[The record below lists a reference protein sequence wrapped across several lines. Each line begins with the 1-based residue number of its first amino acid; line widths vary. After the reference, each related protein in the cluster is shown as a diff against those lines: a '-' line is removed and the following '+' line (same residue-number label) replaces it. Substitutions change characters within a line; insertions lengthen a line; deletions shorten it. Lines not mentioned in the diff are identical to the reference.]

1 MNKSVAQ
8 SIDVAALHSL
18 QGKTA
23 LVTGAS
29 SGLGEYFAQ
38 LLAHLG
44 AQVIV
49 AARRVDKL
57 EDLVASIVDEGGKSY
72 SVAMDVS
79 CADSVE
85 AAFKQIDQVSGELDI
100 VINNAGVANP
110 PSKFVD
116 QSEEDWSFVLDTNLK
131 GAWRVAQ
138 QAAQRMQKAGK
149 GSIINTG
156 SIYSVGTGM
165 FKADYN
171 VSKVALAQLT
181 KNMALELSRSGVRVN
196 ALCPGYFHSP
206 MNEQAFSTEAGQTYL
221 KGLVPQRLGE
231 LNELAGPL
239 LLLASDAGSFVNGV
253 VLPVDGAALLS
264 PI

>member
-1 MNKSVAQ
+1 MNNAVPKTDDMTQ
-8 SIDVAALHSL
+8 LHSL
-18 QGKTA
+18 EGRVV

-29 SGLGEYFAQ
+29 SGLGEYFSKFMASI
-38 LLAHLG
+38 G
-44 AQVIV
+44 AEVIV
-49 AARRVDKL
+49 AARRIDKL
-57 EDLVASIVDEGGKSY
+57 EQLVADIESQGGSATA
-72 SVAMDVS
+72 VAMDVS
-79 CADSVE
+79 SSDSVE
-85 AAFKQIDQVSGELDI
+85 GAFKQIDQLCSSLD
-100 VINNAGVANP
+100 VVVNNAGVANP
-110 PSKFVD
+110 PSRFVE

-149 GSIINTG
+149 GSIINIG
-156 SIYSVGTGM
+156 SIYSIGTGM

-206 MNEQAFSTEAGQTYL
+206 MNEEAFSKESGQKYL
-221 KGLVPQRLGE
+221 QGLVPQRLGE
-231 LNELAGPL
+231 LHELAGPL

-253 VLPVDGAALLS
+253 VLPVDGASLVS
-264 PI
+264 PL